1 MKGSIQTVQGNI
13 LREQRKK
20 TGRTLRSVA
29 WLSKVSMSYLSE
41 VEKGKK
47 QASEDILGAITPWYN
62 ITVPELLRETADR
75 LEVNV
80 NAG

>member
-1 MKGSIQTVQGNI
+1 
-13 LREQRKK
+13 
-20 TGRTLRSVA
+20 
-29 WLSKVSMSYLSE
+29 MSYLSE